1 MTTPAVAEAELA
13 HWLEESYQRS
23 YRTAYLLLRNRA
35 DAQEAVQEA
44 FLRAWRFRASLDAG
58 SNIAPWLYRVVVN
71 SCCSKLR
78 QERPRRDRH
87 AEEGDLAALA
97 STATSPEDLFWHAE
111 VSREI
116 VHALAELPLHLRV
129 AVVLR
134 YYGDLGERDI
144 AIAIGRRPGTVKSR
158 LHEARRRLAESPGL
172 RALALDQEGGSVEAV
187 R

>member
-1 MTTPAVAEAELA
+1 MTTPSAAEAELA
-13 HWLEESYQRS
+13 GWLEDSYQRS

-87 AEEGDLAALA
+87 TEDGDLASLA
-97 STATSPEDLFWHAE
+97 STATSPEDVVWHAE
-111 VSREI
+111 VAREV

-134 YYGDLGERDI
+134 YYGDLSEREI

-158 LHEARRRLAESPGL
+158 LHEARRRLAERPGL
-172 RALALDQEGGSVEAV
+172 RALALDPDTATVEAV